1 MEYNVDKNWSNC
13 LGRSDL
19 LQGQK
24 SAAKSQEVTVVST
37 ELKEKITLLE
47 KNVES
52 LMDQDRSLDEEI
64 NEVKINFETVKNGLT
79 NQIQLINV
87 S

>member
-1 MEYNVDKNWSNC
+1 M
-13 LGRSDL
+13 
-19 LQGQK
+19 LQGQQP
-24 SAAKSQEVTVVST
+24 AAKSQAATVESS

-47 KNVES
+47 ENVES
-52 LMDQDRSLDEEI
+52 LMNQDQSLDEEI
-64 NEVKINFETVKNGLT
+64 KEVKNNFETVKNGLT